1 MVLEISSTP
10 YIFTFKLWDWG
21 RPGLDG
27 RPRPIHLEHGC
38 ANIQWDRDT
47 EWVRRNLLNRTERKG
62 EGDGWVEEKTG
73 LHELE
78 FIEARRHWFTTAVEH
93 HPRGGVNVLNLV
105 EGEEAIVESP
115 TDDFEPF
122 HVHYAETFIVPANAG
137 RYTVRPAEGTGR
149 CATVR
154 ASVRSEE

>member
-1 MVLEISSTP
+1 M
-10 YIFTFKLWDWG
+10 
-21 RPGLDG
+21 
-27 RPRPIHLEHGC
+27 
-38 ANIQWDRDT
+38 
-47 EWVRRNLLNRTERKG
+47 
-62 EGDGWVEEKTG
+62 EEKTG

-78 FIEARRHWFTTAVEH
+78 FIETRRHWFSTAVEH
-93 HPRGGVNVLNLV
+93 NPRGGVNVLNLV

-122 HVHYAETFIVPANAG
+122 PVHYGETFIVPANAG
-137 RYTVRPAEGTGR
+137 RYTVRPAEAGAR